1 MTEPHR
7 SYSWTP
13 PGARSRSELRGIE
26 QVKAQISGDLALSP
40 AAATLDYHPVDAG
53 EGWAIIEME
62 PREFHCNANGTVQGG
77 VIAAVI
83 DSAFGS
89 AVMTVNPENRRFS
102 TLDLSCR
109 YIRPI
114 SPDSGVVRVRAEVEH
129 HGRTTATVRAEVRDG
144 AGRLVASAT
153 STLLMLRSS

>member
-1 MTEPHR
+1 MTPRPER
-7 SYSWTP
+7 SYSWDP
-13 PGARSRSELRGIE
+13 PGTRATSELRGLD
-26 QVKAQISGDLALSP
+26 QVKAQISGELPLSP
-40 AAATLDYHPVDAG
+40 AASTLDYHPVDAG
-53 EGWAIIEME
+53 EGWAVIEVE

-89 AVMTVNPENRRFS
+89 AVMTVNTENRRFT

-114 SPDSGVVRVRAEVEH
+114 SPDSGAVRVRAEVEH
-129 HGRTTATVRAEVRDG
+129 QGRTTTTVRAEVRDG
-144 AGRLVASAT
+144 AGVLVASAT
-153 STLLMLRSS
+153 STLLMLS